1 MLISQF
7 DYKAPTTIKEVL
19 SCLHAHP
26 DAAILSGGYSLISL
40 MKSGVIDPDFII
52 STEQIQTLKKIDTES
67 DGSVIIGSS
76 VSLST
81 LLDHSSV
88 GITFPSLKEVINNIA
103 DRQYCNQTSI
113 GDEFSYQGGS
123 MGVLAVLL
131 SYGAEFHFSNANG
144 IETIKGLTLGEKP
157 KKAILTSIQLRP
169 PNGIT
174 YVHEMNDPISRLPLC
189 GIAAQIHGSKN
200 AVQASNFTVY
210 GKGLTPFRLTEIE
223 DHIQE
228 AGIASALKHEKIGEA
243 LSKIVQKSPANP
255 AYFINLVYSFT
266 KKAMLSV

>member
-26 DAAILSGGYSLISL
+26 DAPILSGGYSLISL
-40 MKSGVIDPDFII
+40 IKSGVIDPDFII

-88 GITFPSLKEVINNIA
+88 GITFPSLIEVINNIA

-131 SYGAEFHFSNANG
+131 SYGAEFHFSNCNG
-144 IETIKGLTLGEKP
+144 SETIKGLTLEEKP
-157 KKAILTSIQLRP
+157 KKAILTIKDQKNPERGSVDLVFSGTKLELKEFTIKNENGSYTSIL
-169 PNGIT
+169 
-174 YVHEMNDPISRLPLC
+174 L
-189 GIAAQIHGSKN
+189 K
-200 AVQASNFTVY
+200 
-210 GKGLTPFRLTEIE
+210 EIE
-223 DHIQE
+223 YPKKLNETLFSISLE
-228 AGIASALKHEKIGEA
+228 TNKRR
-243 LSKIVQKSPANP
+243 QKD
-255 AYFINLVYSFT
+255 
-266 KKAMLSV
+266 